1 MAVGIYT
8 LPICDGC
15 KLPWLP
21 VGWTQDSDPRNPEK
35 PLRCGKC
42 KSIGWDREF
51 VKAQKEGIAAID
63 VSGPP
68 FVYAPTDAG
77 VPDEELSDDELR
89 TRYAI
94 EVVVNPF
101 DPTKSI
107 EMPRNLALN
116 NALSKIVAVEMPSEM
131 GFDGDMHPPSVS
143 YENVPRG
150 TSEAPKSRCK
160 HRMTDCPICHPKEA
174 A

>member
-51 VKAQKEGIAAID
+51 VKAQKAETTETA
-63 VSGPP
+63 
-68 FVYAPTDAG
+68 
-77 VPDEELSDDELR
+77 
-89 TRYAI
+89 
-94 EVVVNPF
+94 VNPF
-101 DPTKSI
+101 DPTKEI
-107 EMPRNLALN
+107 EMPRNVALN
-116 NALSKIVAVEMPSEM
+116 DALSKIVAVEMPATM
-131 GFDGDMHPPSVS
+131 GVDGDIHPPSVS
-143 YENVPRG
+143 YKNVPRG
-150 TSEAPKSRCK
+150 TSDAPKTRCK